1 MSEFGSGGGDSF
13 SEFREIGWFQR
24 IKSALT
30 GVIFGL
36 LLFAVSFPLLFW
48 NEGRAVRR
56 AKDLETGRASVVTV
70 QAGTVD
76 PGAEG
81 KLVHL
86 SGQATADGL
95 REDGVTG
102 VRAPGLK
109 LVRTVEMYQWEEEVK
124 TEREKQL
131 GGKEVEHKRYT
142 YKTKWSSQ
150 LIDSDAFAQSGTHTN
165 PDSMPYA
172 SETFVAPE
180 VKLGAYT
187 LTGELVEELD
197 ESEQLRLPGEATQ
210 GLTAEVREKAHV
222 EETQLYLG
230 EDSSSP
236 QVGDV
241 RIHYTVV
248 KPAAVTVVGQQS
260 GSQLVPYQA
269 EGMDS
274 SIALLEYGTLTS
286 AQMFAQAEQS
296 NAILTW
302 ILRVVGFVV
311 MMFGLLMLMKPVS
324 VLADVVPFLGSLVE
338 MGSFLVSLLVS
349 ATLSLLTISV
359 AWLFYRPLLAVGL
372 LAVAGGLAY
381 AFFTLRRQRAVER
394 ASPPD
399 MRRAA

>member
-13 SEFREIGWFQR
+13 SEYSEIGWFQR

-36 LLFAVSFPLLFW
+36 LFFAVSFPLLFW

-76 PGAEG
+76 PGSEG

-86 SGQATADGL
+86 SGQATAEGV
-95 REDGVTG
+95 REDSAIG
-102 VRAPGLK
+102 VRAEGLK
-109 LVRTVEMYQWEEEVK
+109 LVRSVEMYQWDEDVK

-131 GGKEVEHKRYT
+131 GGTEVERKRYT
-142 YKTKWSSQ
+142 YETKWSSS
-150 LIDSDAFAQSGTHTN
+150 LIDSDRFKGPHGHTN
-165 PDSMPYA
+165 PDSMPYE
-172 SETFVAPE
+172 SETFTAPE

-187 LTGELVEELD
+187 LTGEFVEDLD
-197 ESEQLRLPGEATQ
+197 ESETLRLQGAAVQ
-210 GLTAEVREKAHV
+210 GLAAEVREQARV
-222 EETQLYLG
+222 EDTQLYLG
-230 EDSSSP
+230 ADSSAP
-236 QVGDV
+236 KVGDV
-241 RIHYTVV
+241 RIRYQVV

-260 GSQLVPYQA
+260 GSQLVPYLA

-274 SIALLEYGTLTS
+274 SIALVEYGTLTS
-286 AQMFAQAEQS
+286 AQMFASAEQS

-311 MMFGLLMLMKPVS
+311 MMFGLMLLMKPVA

-338 MGSFLVSLLVS
+338 MGSFLVSVLV
-349 ATLSLLTISV
+349 AAPLSLLTISV
-359 AWLFYRPLLAVGL
+359 AWVFYRPLVGIGL
-372 LAVAGGLAY
+372 LVVAGGLVWG
-381 AFFTLRRQRAVER
+381 FFSLRRQRVQER

>member
-1 MSEFGSGGGDSF
+1 MSEFGSGGGNGF
-13 SEFREIGWFQR
+13 SEYTEIGWFQR

-36 LLFAVSFPLLFW
+36 LFFAVSFPLLFW

-56 AKDLETGRASVVTV
+56 AKDLETGRSSVVTV
-70 QAGTVD
+70 QAGSVD

-86 SGQATADGL
+86 SGQATAEGV
-95 REDGVTG
+95 REDDAIG
-102 VRAPGLK
+102 VRAEGLK
-109 LVRTVEMYQWEEEVK
+109 LVRSVEMYQWDEDVK

-131 GGKEVEHKRYT
+131 GGKEVERKRYT
-142 YKTKWSSQ
+142 YETKWSSH
-150 LIDSDAFAQSGTHTN
+150 LIDSDRFKEWQGHTN

-172 SETFVAPE
+172 SETFTAPE

-187 LTGELVEELD
+187 LTGELIEDLD
-197 ESEQLRLPGEATQ
+197 ESEPLRLQGEATR
-210 GLTAEVREKAHV
+210 GLTAQVREQARV
-222 EETQLYLG
+222 EATQLYLG
-230 EDSSSP
+230 KNSSSP

-241 RIHYTVV
+241 RIRYEVV

-260 GSQLVPYQA
+260 GTRLVPYQA

-286 AQMFAQAEQS
+286 AQMFASAEQS
-296 NAILTW
+296 NAIVTW
-302 ILRVVGFVV
+302 VLRVVGFVV
-311 MMFGLLMLMKPVS
+311 MMMGLLMLMKPVA

-349 ATLSLLTISV
+349 ATLSLVTISV

-372 LAVAGGLAY
+372 FVVAGGLTY
-381 AFFTLRRQRAVER
+381 AFITLRRQRAVEHAR
-394 ASPPD
+394 PHD